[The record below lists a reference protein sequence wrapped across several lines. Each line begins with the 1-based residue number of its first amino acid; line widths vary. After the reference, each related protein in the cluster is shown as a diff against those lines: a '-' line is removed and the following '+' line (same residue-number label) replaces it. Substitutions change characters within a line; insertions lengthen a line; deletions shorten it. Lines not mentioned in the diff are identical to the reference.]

1 MINNHTWLIRQE
13 QRNKEYIINNGGIPL
28 IIDCLS
34 SDNEDILTSAITIL
48 IFLLTPPTLEIART
62 CK

>member
-1 MINNHTWLIRQE
+1 MKKK
-13 QRNKEYIINNGGIPL
+13 RNKEYIINNGGIPL